1 MPLTFRSV
9 AKKLG
14 KAGKKALQK
23 GIAGNP
29 ILKALPGG
37 ALVSTAVGLAMAPRG
52 GKRSTPATFTGGRPG
67 LDFGDVG
74 DFIRRVAPG
83 GATGRGRVAPD
94 SQTGRCPQGYH
105 PAKDG
110 RGCVRNRRT
119 NVANP
124 RALARALR
132 RAEGFEK
139 LARRTVTALHRGPS
153 KFKKRAKKR

>member
-14 KAGKKALQK
+14 KAGKKALKK

-29 ILKALPGG
+29 LLKALPGG
-37 ALVSTAVGLAMAPRG
+37 ALVTTAVGMAFSGGG
-52 GKRSTPATFTGGRPG
+52 GKRSTPGTFTGSRPG

-74 DFIRRVAPG
+74 DFIKRVAPG

-94 SQTGRCPQGYH
+94 AQTGRCPQGYH

-124 RALARALR
+124 RALSRALR